1 MVHAGLGKKQ
11 NYISKIP
18 RAKRAGGI
26 AQKVE
31 HLCYKCKVLK
41 SNPRTAKKIKKKKIL
56 LVVKKKNLCSSNVAL
71 N

>member
-41 SNPRTAKKIKKKKIL
+41 SNPRTAKK
-56 LVVKKKNLCSSNVAL
+56 
-71 N
+71 